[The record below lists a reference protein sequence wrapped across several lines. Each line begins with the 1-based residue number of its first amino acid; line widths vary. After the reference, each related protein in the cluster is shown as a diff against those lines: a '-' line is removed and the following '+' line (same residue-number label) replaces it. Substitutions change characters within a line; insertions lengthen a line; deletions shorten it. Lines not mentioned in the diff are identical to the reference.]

1 MIVKQRT
8 FYSGRDSNG
17 IPTVLSEELFEPY
30 NMGKTKFLELSN
42 KFYSPVS
49 YYNVN
54 PHRIIT
60 QLQTILH
67 NLNLEIK
74 EVFSIDYQI
83 GMSIQNSPIHAIPM
97 DLMSLCKMR
106 QEYIINNFK
115 RIIDELII
123 LFCIKHDLSNIS
135 ITDKIKVLSIG
146 DLIKNKNSDLK
157 NKIKIELLYNKFECI
172 FKAINDLHNAFK
184 HDILM
189 NEARGM
195 MGLNVLTTTGV
206 YAPYGNIKFDNITIL
221 NHSFSQ
227 IIIGFNDFICDI
239 SEYIKFTGNHT
250 YNQYNVTL

>member
-1 MIVKQRT
+1 MIVKKRC
-8 FYSGRDSNG
+8 FYSGRNSNG
-17 IPTVLSEELFEPY
+17 ILPVLSEGLFEPY
-30 NMGKTKFLELSN
+30 NMLTTKFIKLSN
-42 KFYSPVS
+42 NFYSPES
-49 YYNVN
+49 YYKVN
-54 PHRIIT
+54 PYRIIT

-74 EVFSIDYQI
+74 GVFSIDNQI
-83 GMSIQNSPIHAIPM
+83 RMSIQNSPICAIPM

-157 NKIKIELLYNKFECI
+157 NKIKIELLYDKFECI

-189 NEARGM
+189 NEARAMIGPD
-195 MGLNVLTTTGV
+195 VLTITGV
-206 YAPYGNIKFDNITIL
+206 YAPYGNIEFDNIIVL
-221 NHSFSQ
+221 DHSFSQ

-239 SEYIKFTGNHT
+239 SEYIKFTGTHI